1 VKQKEMK
8 MEIETEKMREKN
20 ARAEGVYEGKTR
32 SDSSSGAS
40 RGIASRG
47 IPAGEALWL
56 PRHDEVREIL
66 KKQSNPFDE
75 YGVEWSVADVLEFVF
90 PSRYRALQHEVA
102 TRFIDFLTANA
113 GQADYRS
120 ISEFVKRSN
129 ASKATFYNKIVP
141 RLKHAG
147 LIEVKRPLRTG
158 SRDSEKGPMTIFLSE
173 SFHNYLFK
181 IAKEWRRIVLTARSK
196 REKQ

>member
-1 VKQKEMK
+1 MEDDLKQSKAA
-8 MEIETEKMREKN
+8 KN
-20 ARAEGVYEGKTR
+20 TPKT
-32 SDSSSGAS
+32 
-40 RGIASRG
+40 IASRG
-47 IPAGEALWL
+47 IPADEALWL

-66 KKQSNPFDE
+66 RKQSNPFDE
-75 YGVEWSVADVLEFVF
+75 YGVEWSPADVLEFVF
-90 PSRYRALQHEVA
+90 PSRYRALQHDVA
-102 TRFIDFLTANA
+102 AQFIDFLCANA
-113 GQADYRS
+113 GQADFHS
-120 ISEFVKRSN
+120 ISDFVKRSG

-158 SRDSEKGPMTIFLSE
+158 SRESEKGPMTIFLSE

-181 IAKEWRRIVLTARSK
+181 LAKEWRRIVLTARSK